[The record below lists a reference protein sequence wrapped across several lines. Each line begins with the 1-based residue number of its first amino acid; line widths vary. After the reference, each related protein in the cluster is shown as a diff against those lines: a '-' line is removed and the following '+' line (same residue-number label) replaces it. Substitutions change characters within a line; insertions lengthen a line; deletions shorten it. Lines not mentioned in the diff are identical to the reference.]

1 MSQNLFPE
9 IRAVAEETENV
20 AEEGENVESTT
31 EDDERPMR
39 EIESLCMRCGEQG
52 VTRLLLTSIPF
63 FREVIVMSFRCES
76 CGFQNNEVQQ
86 AGAIR
91 PDGTVYTLRVLSRE
105 DLNRQLVKSSTG
117 TIEIPEFE
125 LTIPASRGQL
135 TTIEGVIRDTVA
147 DLSADQPL
155 RRIQNEAAYEKIQ
168 TIIDG
173 LKEILADHEDEDE
186 DSAIGE
192 VKLSRKASE
201 KDAPMRPFTVR
212 LDDPSGNSFIEF
224 NGSMADPKWN
234 MRTYHRTRQHNIDL
248 GLINPDEPDEPLPK
262 ANGEGEGAE
271 NANEEIFVFPGTCSS
286 CGHAINTLMKKVN
299 IPYFKD
305 VIIMSTNCDK
315 CGYRDNEVKS
325 GSAIS
330 LQGKRIALKVEDQE
344 DLSRDIL
351 KSETCGLEIPEI
363 ELVLQGGTLGG
374 RFTTLE
380 GILDQVYEEL
390 SEKVFSDTR
399 RGDDKFEEFL
409 AKLKAVKSA
418 DRPFT
423 VILDDPLANSYLQ
436 NLYAPDPDPNMTI
449 ETYDRTWEQN
459 EELGLNDMKLEGY
472 EEDATAKE
480 SAKQEAPAEQS

>member
-9 IRAVAEETENV
+9 IRAVAEETEQL
-20 AEEGENVESTT
+20 ADREGENVESTT
-31 EDDERPMR
+31 EDDERPMQ

-105 DLNRQLVKSSTG
+105 DLNRQLIKSSTG

-135 TTIEGVIRDTVA
+135 TTIEGVLRDT
-147 DLSADQPL
+147 
-155 RRIQNEAAYEKIQ
+155 IQ

-192 VKLSRKASE
+192 VKLPRKASE

-234 MRTYHRTRQHNIDL
+234 MRTYHRTKQHNIDL
-248 GLINPDEPDEPLPK
+248 GLINPDEPDELLPK
-262 ANGEGEGAE
+262 VNGEGDEGVE
-271 NANEEIFVFPGTCSS
+271 NANEEIFIFPGTCSS

-330 LQGKRIALKVEDQE
+330 LQGKRITLKVEDQE

-363 ELVLQGGTLGG
+363 ELVLTRGTL
-374 RFTTLE
+374 
-380 GILDQVYEEL
+380 EL

-418 DRPFT
+418 DQPFT

-472 EEDATAKE
+472 EEDAAKE
-480 SAKQEAPAEQS
+480 SAEQEVPAEQS